1 MAQTTKKLYIYDHCP
16 YCVKARMI
24 FGFKKVD
31 LELICLPNDDEKTP
45 QSMIGVKM
53 VPILQ
58 LENSQFMPESL
69 DIISHIDQEDGQPLL
84 SEKTDNRLSK
94 WMNKNN
100 TLCYELAMPRWVQA
114 SLEEFKSL
122 QARNY
127 FQKKKEAYIGPFKDC
142 LRKSP
147 ELIQEMSKELKILES
162 FFDSSRAFFNGDLSL
177 DDFHLFAS
185 LRSLSIV
192 KNLSFPKKTSYYSQK
207 ISEMTNIPLHHSLAC

>member
-24 FGFKKVD
+24 FGFKKVG
-31 LELICLPNDDEKTP
+31 LELVCLPNDDEKTP

-58 LENSQFMPESL
+58 LEDGQFMPESL
-69 DIISHIDQEDGQPLL
+69 DIISHIDQEDGHPLL
-84 SEKTDNRLSK
+84 SEKTNNKLSK
-94 WMNKNN
+94 WMNKNS

-114 SLEEFKSL
+114 PLEEFKSL

-142 LRKSP
+142 LSKSP
-147 ELIQEMSKELKILES
+147 ELIQEMSKELQILES
-162 FFDSSRAFFNGDLSL
+162 FFDSSQDFFNGDLSL
-177 DDFHLFAS
+177 DDFHLFAF

-207 ISEMTNIPLHHSLAC
+207 ISEMTNIPLHHPLAC